1 MVWSVS
7 NWDILFEG
15 RVADFYT
22 EKIINTR
29 GAIQLGGCSS
39 PLMLIPQMIWN
50 FPIWITHYFNG
61 KRFVGTIFCVYWY
74 KLFLLAVTLM
84 IGILIYRI
92 INRMTGEKKKAQ
104 LGMILMLGSAQTMLS
119 TMYTGQDEIVYLL
132 AILLSYDA
140 LIQKKKKWFIV
151 WGIVSVTLC
160 PIMIIGYAVLVV
172 LSEKNL
178 IKIVGKILLSIIP
191 NGLWS
196 LYSIGMENKIEV
208 SINDSEFIDKMM
220 NMAKF
225 PITTGDASIV
235 GIIICIIFILA
246 YLTKKEKTELYLLYL
261 NSIMVLISFFMDNF
275 FYRLLIYVP
284 FTILTILVITKEERT
299 NMSLLLFTILEYIRM
314 FVGGYESLQ
323 NLNTAYV
330 AKSKIMEEL
339 LIKSGSN
346 AIDGYRYV
354 VGKICEHIKMAGS
367 IVPLLNSMSIVCV
380 GAILF
385 IACYSKRDN
394 NLFKMDINRNYI
406 IDAYIACMP
415 IIMIIF
421 FTILFR

>member
-1 MVWSVS
+1 MG
-7 NWDILFEG
+7 NLL
-15 RVADFYT
+15 DFF
-22 EKIINTR
+22 
-29 GAIQLGGCSS
+29 AVFIQ
-39 PLMLIPQMIWN
+39 
-50 FPIWITHYFNG
+50 
-61 KRFVGTIFCVYWY
+61 
-74 KLFLLAVTLM
+74 
-84 IGILIYRI
+84 
-92 INRMTGEKKKAQ
+92 
-104 LGMILMLGSAQTMLS
+104 
-119 TMYTGQDEIVYLL
+119 
-132 AILLSYDA
+132 
-140 LIQKKKKWFIV
+140 FIV

-314 FVGGYESLQ
+314 FVGGYESPQ

-354 VGKICEHIKMAGS
+354 VGKFVNI
-367 IVPLLNSMSIVCV
+367 
-380 GAILF
+380 
-385 IACYSKRDN
+385 SKWQEVS
-394 NLFKMDINRNYI
+394 FH
-406 IDAYIACMP
+406 C
-415 IIMIIF
+415 
-421 FTILFR
+421 